1 MAGIPR
7 QFWEGGPS
15 LGQSPHDYVMNL
27 IEDAAKN
34 VEPIVAAKMNHV
46 ITSMHAVASDIG
58 KLKLTIAQAHGV
70 SFDDI
75 KNEIETVLA
84 DLLEELQE
92 QFPPPDQAPNHEERQ
107 ASVSLV
113 LRKVKEALIKL
124 CVQYGMPEDQLR
136 AHLDPIMEHVETIVV
151 TLGASTLRPPCCA
164 SSADALLGDL
174 KEQHPRLFRLLII
187 TGVLLILPKYRCP
200 LLRMFGIGPEG
211 PIKGAC
217 SSPRTRIHICAQSLR
232 MLVCARARCLCSDMH
247 IVQFRSQCVSVSL
260 RSYVSSV
267 SFCIRTQPLS
277 VRRLLSRMRSHS
289 RHVSVYA
296 RTHHSLAGSV
306 AAWAQS
312 LFFGAY
318 VPQGSWFSLLQS
330 AGMTAV
336 CGPAPAWETVIGLIM
351 VVVGAGEV
359 AGK

>member
-1 MAGIPR
+1 IHDVPIDASMAGIPR

-151 TLGASTLRPPCCA
+151 TLG
-164 SSADALLGDL
+164 DL

-217 SSPRTRIHICAQSLR
+217 S
-232 MLVCARARCLCSDMH
+232 
-247 IVQFRSQCVSVSL
+247 
-260 RSYVSSV
+260 
-267 SFCIRTQPLS
+267 
-277 VRRLLSRMRSHS
+277 
-289 RHVSVYA
+289 
-296 RTHHSLAGSV
+296 SV